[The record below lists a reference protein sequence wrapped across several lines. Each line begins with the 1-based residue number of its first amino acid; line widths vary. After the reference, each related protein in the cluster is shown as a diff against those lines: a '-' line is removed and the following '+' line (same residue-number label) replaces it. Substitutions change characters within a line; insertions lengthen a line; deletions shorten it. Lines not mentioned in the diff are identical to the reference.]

1 MEIKSV
7 KFSRVNLLGILLI
20 LSIGTSL
27 FAYQMDF
34 RKIPHKDHYGN
45 EALYVIPNY
54 YFFWQVHTHPRTPWD
69 YHSRYESLGQ
79 NNMFLIQGIR
89 PDIFQGHPPFFIF
102 LLSFTKAR
110 VNYTI
115 EKETFQKRGYLSLSD
130 GAVYISK
137 DTGPSEIRLE
147 RINSDGSIIESR
159 FIGDTRKIAVLFGGL
174 LILLVY
180 LVVRD
185 LYGKQQG
192 ILASAFVAFLPF
204 SREWIQ
210 MADAETV
217 LTPIVLLS
225 IIFYE
230 KAFRNLNPKDFLIG
244 GTTLGLALG
253 TKFTAFAFF
262 PILFVSAYL
271 INKELL
277 KEKWFYGSFA
287 LSIVVLSFFSNPIK
301 AFAEVIRPSEVK
313 VEGLSQ
319 YLAGLNI
326 YLIVIFVLIVTML
339 VSYRWELNNADK
351 IFLVWLGFFSFM
363 PFMVSYRTLIILPPL
378 AIYFSKITFLIT
390 RKRTN
395 KKEKYVKRA
404 IQKHDYPKP
413 VFGLVILLFLTA
425 ISVGL
430 YFNYKE
436 SDAPE
441 NIWYLKGWW
450 MLTKEKNYPDASES
464 FERHLMIN
472 SSDYDAWNYN
482 GVALGKMNRHDEALK
497 SFENAIRIN
506 PNEDSFWF
514 NRGIALWA
522 IGRHSDAIESLDRA
536 LELNPQNAQALEIR
550 RAIYE

>member
-1 MEIKSV
+1 
-7 KFSRVNLLGILLI
+7 
-20 LSIGTSL
+20 
-27 FAYQMDF
+27 
-34 RKIPHKDHYGN
+34 
-45 EALYVIPNY
+45 
-54 YFFWQVHTHPRTPWD
+54 
-69 YHSRYESLGQ
+69 
-79 NNMFLIQGIR
+79 
-89 PDIFQGHPPFFIF
+89 
-102 LLSFTKAR
+102 
-110 VNYTI
+110 
-115 EKETFQKRGYLSLSD
+115 
-130 GAVYISK
+130 
-137 DTGPSEIRLE
+137 
-147 RINSDGSIIESR
+147 
-159 FIGDTRKIAVLFGGL
+159 
-174 LILLVY
+174 
-180 LVVRD
+180 
-185 LYGKQQG
+185 
-192 ILASAFVAFLPF
+192 
-204 SREWIQ
+204 
-210 MADAETV
+210 
-217 LTPIVLLS
+217 
-225 IIFYE
+225 
-230 KAFRNLNPKDFLIG
+230 
-244 GTTLGLALG
+244 
-253 TKFTAFAFF
+253 
-262 PILFVSAYL
+262 
-271 INKELL
+271 
-277 KEKWFYGSFA
+277 
-287 LSIVVLSFFSNPIK
+287 
-301 AFAEVIRPSEVK
+301 
-313 VEGLSQ
+313 
-319 YLAGLNI
+319 
-326 YLIVIFVLIVTML
+326 
-339 VSYRWELNNADK
+339 
-351 IFLVWLGFFSFM
+351 
-363 PFMVSYRTLIILPPL
+363 MVSYRTLIILPPL